1 MVRVTKIVLPAALFA
16 LLLLMLSSP
25 AAYAAACTEGIA
37 LWAKAV
43 LPVLFPFFVC
53 TGILSAA
60 GARLADRLSPLMNTV
75 KLPACAALCILTSV
89 LSGYPVGSRCLLQLQ
104 RAGALSEKDA
114 TRVSVLCSTSGPMF
128 LIGSVGAGML
138 HSAADGAIL
147 LAAHFTGVFVSAA
160 LFLPFLKKP
169 VPLPPRQMLQADKSF
184 AENVQSGTI
193 SVLCVGGFIAFFCV
207 VAQALEQ
214 TGIFALVTKAL
225 TLPLSLFGK
234 EEAAKG
240 LAYSLL
246 EATRGCAALAA
257 CGRDALP
264 FLAFAVTFG
273 GGSILAQQIAFLKP
287 AGVKIKIFLAVKF
300 LQGLAAAGA
309 CALFLAV

>member
-1 MVRVTKIVLPAALFA
+1 MLRVRKAVVPAALFV
-16 LLLLMLSSP
+16 LILLMLSSP
-25 AAYAAACTEGIA
+25 ADYAAACTQGIA

-60 GARLADRLSPLMNTV
+60 GAKVSDKLSPLMRRV
-75 KLPACAALCILTSV
+75 KLPAAAALCAVTSV
-89 LSGYPVGSRCLLQLQ
+89 LSGYPVGSRCLLQLKQ
-104 RAGALSEKDA
+104 SGSIASEDA

-138 HSAADGAIL
+138 KSAAAGGIL
-147 LAAHFTGVFVSAA
+147 LAAHFAGVFATTA
-160 LFLPFLKKP
+160 LFLPFLNSP
-169 VPLPPRQMLQADKSF
+169 QNNSLPALKGRENSF
-184 AENVQSGTI
+184 AENIQSGTV

-214 TGIFALVTKAL
+214 TGILALLTKAAA
-225 TLPLSLFGK
+225 LPLALFGK
-234 EEAAKG
+234 EDLAEG
-240 LAYSLL
+240 LVYSLL
-246 EATRGCAALAA
+246 EATRGCAALSAY
-257 CGRDALP
+257 GTSALP

-273 GGSILAQQIAFLKP
+273 GASILAQQIAFLKP

-300 LQGLAAAGA
+300 LQGIVSALF
-309 CALFLAV
+309 CALFLSF

>member
-1 MVRVTKIVLPAALFA
+1 MVRVTKFLLPAALCA

-60 GARLADRLSPLMNTV
+60 GARLADRLSPLMNAV

-138 HSAADGAIL
+138 HSAADGALL
-147 LAAHFTGVFVSAA
+147 LAAHFTGVFASAA

-169 VPLPPRQMLQADKSF
+169 VPARC
-184 AENVQSGTI
+184 SG
-193 SVLCVGGFIAFFCV
+193 CGGRV
-207 VAQALEQ
+207 
-214 TGIFALVTKAL
+214 
-225 TLPLSLFGK
+225 
-234 EEAAKG
+234 
-240 LAYSLL
+240 
-246 EATRGCAALAA
+246 R
-257 CGRDALP
+257 ALP
-264 FLAFAVTFG
+264 KTCRAERSPFCAWA
-273 GGSILAQQIAFLKP
+273 GSSPFSAWWRRRSSRRGSLP
-287 AGVKIKIFLAVKF
+287 
-300 LQGLAAAGA
+300 
-309 CALFLAV
+309 C